1 MASLSVCLPQKLKQ
15 DIARQKSC
23 LEATREMVTRFL
35 ETADSPTASALQAKL
50 AEVTERFGR
59 LCRQQRD
66 REDALKSL
74 LPKVEQYEQLSEKLQ
89 QFTESRARVLAS
101 GNRPDQDIAHFS
113 QHIQVRCRR
122 RRLHLCLRFLG
133 RGCFAVICPWTN
145 SPRVAPGLAG
155 SAGPVLA
162 LCLGKGVQLEQRGL
176 FPSVREGNGISPGPG
191 WFSEEI
197 SSQALRGRSKYSQ
210 VLQIKD
216 STGLIRQHT
225 RALAASAVQDVTK
238 PSEMPWAPVTA
249 VPGFPALVSY
259 RAGGLATTSAM
270 V

>member
-59 LCRQQRD
+59 LCQQQRD

-101 GNRPDQDIAHFS
+101 GNRPEQDIAHFS
-113 QHIQVRCRR
+113 QHIQVRCRG
-122 RRLHLCLRFLG
+122 RRLHLGLGFLG
-133 RGCFAVICPWTN
+133 WGCSAVISSWTN
-145 SPRVAPGLAG
+145 RVARRL
-155 SAGPVLA
+155 AGPVLA
-162 LCLGKGVQLEQRGL
+162 LCLGKGVRLEQRRL
-176 FPSVREGNGISPGPG
+176 FPSVREGNGISPGLG
-191 WFSEEI
+191 CFSEGI
-197 SSQALRGRSKYSQ
+197 SSQALRGLSKYSQ

-216 STGLIRQHT
+216 STGLIRQH
-225 RALAASAVQDVTK
+225 A
-238 PSEMPWAPVTA
+238 
-249 VPGFPALVSY
+249 
-259 RAGGLATTSAM
+259 
-270 V
+270 